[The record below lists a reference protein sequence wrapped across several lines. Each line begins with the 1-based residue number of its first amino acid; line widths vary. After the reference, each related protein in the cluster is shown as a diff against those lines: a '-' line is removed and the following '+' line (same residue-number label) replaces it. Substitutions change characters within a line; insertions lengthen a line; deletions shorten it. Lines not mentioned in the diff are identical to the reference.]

1 MNETFLTN
9 LLSSISVSGYEEP
22 VQEVVEAEMK
32 NYADEIRRDE
42 MQNLTCVLNTDS
54 DVRIM
59 LSARRNRAGDL
70 SGTPGEN

>member
-32 NYADEIRRDE
+32 NYVDEIRRDE
-42 MQNLTCVLNTDS
+42 MQNLTCVLNPDF
-54 DVRIM
+54 RHM
-59 LSARRNRAGDL
+59 QMK
-70 SGTPGEN
+70 SGL